1 MLIIC
6 TVDDSVGAVTTH
18 CVWCVC
24 VGGRMLQKAEVSW
37 VGGGGG
43 DGKREITILYNC
55 LENLGDAFKVYM
67 VLFLYYWD
75 F

>member
-1 MLIIC
+1 M
-6 TVDDSVGAVTTH
+6 
-18 CVWCVC
+18 C

-67 VLFLYYWD
+67 VLFLYY
-75 F
+75 